1 MKSRCIV
8 GLALPG
14 VLAFGTSALGQTAP
28 PVALA
33 PAVAAA
39 QLQYAASFGA
49 HPELYNGPEYLDYSR
64 RYYTVTGHQF
74 FLSPEAQPGAVYY
87 NGHDFQNILLAY
99 DVVLD
104 QVVLSPP
111 QSPLTLRL
119 LNEKVRG
126 FTISGHRFVR
136 LVADSTTRGVIRTGY
151 YEELLGGPVQV
162 LAQRVKR
169 QQEHVNN
176 PHIDVE
182 FTANDRLFL
191 RKAGQY
197 YAVSSKSSVLRPLAD
212 RGKEVQQYAQAHKL
226 RFNKA
231 QREASVLALATY
243 YASLPPR

>member
-1 MKSRCIV
+1 MKSRSIV

-14 VLAFGTSALGQTAP
+14 VLAFGAPALGQPATP
-28 PVALA
+28 IALA
-33 PAVAAA
+33 PAMAAA
-39 QLQYAASFGA
+39 RHQYAASFGT

-64 RYYTVTGHQF
+64 RYHTVKGHQF
-74 FLSPEAQPGAVYY
+74 FLSTAPQPGAVAY
-87 NGHDFQNILLAY
+87 NGHDFQNISLAY

-104 QVVLSPP
+104 HVVLSPP

-119 LNEKVRG
+119 LDEKVRG

-136 LVADSTTRGVIRTGY
+136 LAADSATRSIIRTGY

-162 LAQRVKR
+162 LARRMKT
-169 QQEHVNN
+169 QQEHISQAHV
-176 PHIDVE
+176 DVE
-182 FTANDRLFL
+182 FTAVDKLFV

-197 YAVSSKSSVLRPLAD
+197 YAVSSKSSVLRLMAD
-212 RGKEVQQYAQAHKL
+212 RGKEVQKYAQEHKL

-243 YASLPPR
+243 YASLPPL